1 MPDSLTTRPLGNS
14 LVTLFCHRD
23 LVKVFNQLRQESSL
37 LFPLCPL
44 GQRSVYRETSGDT
57 LTTFFFFFFCFIGPH
72 SWHVE
77 VPRLGVKSELQPLA
91 YTTAAA
97 KEDLSH
103 VCDLHH
109 SSRQHQILN
118 PRSKA
123 RDQTL
128 FLMDTSWIRLPC
140 ATRETP
146 YTDILTELGPERAG
160 EERTS

>member
-1 MPDSLTTRPLGNS
+1 MLSLSRVIGQETDTPRGKAERWCLAKQRGDAALTTEPQDRIKLILTFYVSP
-14 LVTLFCHRD
+14 TYLFIYFF
-23 LVKVFNQLRQESSL
+23 VFWGCTCGTE
-37 LFPLCPL
+37 F
-44 GQRSVYRETSGDT
+44 
-57 LTTFFFFFFCFIGPH
+57 
-72 SWHVE
+72 
-77 VPRLGVKSELQPLA
+77 PRLELKPPA
-91 YTTAAA
+91 YSRATATQ
-97 KEDLSH
+97 DLSH